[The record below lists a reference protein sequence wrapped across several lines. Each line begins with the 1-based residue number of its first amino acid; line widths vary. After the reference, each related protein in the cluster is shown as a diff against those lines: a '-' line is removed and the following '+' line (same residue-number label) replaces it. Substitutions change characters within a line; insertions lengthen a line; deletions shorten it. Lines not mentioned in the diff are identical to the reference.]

1 MFVNVVSISRTKE
14 FVAANDGS
22 FKSDNPFFLS
32 VLVAC
37 ASSSS
42 LFSLYTKKA
51 TYLLD

>member
-1 MFVNVVSISRTKE
+1 MFVNVVLISRTKE

-37 ASSSS
+37 ASFSS
-42 LFSLYTKKA
+42 LFLLYTNKA
-51 TYLLD
+51 TFILD